1 MELEGAK
8 RSFLSLKQLGL
19 SLSTFISDRH
29 RGIAKWIRE
38 TQKDT
43 KHYFDIWHVARTVSK
58 NLLSAS
64 RELGCDVIKQ
74 WIRGVRNHIYWCVT
88 STKAG
93 FESMITA
100 KWSSFMRHVANKH
113 KNHLDPLYKE
123 CNHQE
128 LEARD
133 WIKMGLY

>member
-8 RSFLSLKQLGL
+8 RSFSSLKGLGV
-19 SLSTFISDRH
+19 SLPTFISDRH

-38 TQKDT
+38 TQKNT
-43 KHYFDIWHVARTVSK
+43 KHYFDIWHVARTISK
-58 NLLSAS
+58 KLLSAS
-64 RELGCDVIKQ
+64 KESGCEMIKQ
-74 WIRGVRNHIYWCVT
+74 WIRGVRNHLYWCVT

-100 KWSSFMRHVANKH
+100 KWSSFMRYVANKH
-113 KNHLDPLYKE
+113 KDHPNPLYKE
-123 CNHQE
+123 CNHRE

-133 WIKMGLY
+133 WIKIG